1 VIDASR
7 CAAHFDRE
15 HAQLLSCE
23 HLGQNGFCKP
33 WVILTKASD
42 TLRSVARYYVSD
54 LTHFVDDQGRAVS
67 GPLGKLGRYLGL
79 IVESASLMKEG
90 HTDYIPLLCGNP
102 VRRKRCTGQLTAGH
116 AARDSVEWACPL
128 CGEAGHLTNWS
139 GSEFDLGPARE
150 ALAYDGQTEV
160 LVPLDEL
167 DAMRRSG
174 RGSRSLRQLMAEA
187 IRVSDRHCFFLAQ
200 TRELTRL
207 KEYAAIASDVG
218 RGEDRRLLDRFG
230 ARMDALVTTFASFT
244 GADLRS
250 DSERLLN

>member
-1 VIDASR
+1 MI
-7 CAAHFDRE
+7 HF
-15 HAQLLSCE
+15 S
-23 HLGQNGFCKP
+23 
-33 WVILTKASD
+33 ASD
-42 TLRSVARYYVSD
+42 TLSRVARYYVSD

-90 HTDYIPLLCGNP
+90 HTDYIPLRCGNP
-102 VRRKRCTGQLTAGH
+102 VRRKRCMGQLTAGH

-150 ALAYDGQTEV
+150 PLAYEGQHEV

-200 TRELTRL
+200 GRELTRL
-207 KEYAAIASDVG
+207 REFACMAADVA
-218 RGEDRRLLDRFG
+218 RGEDRRLLDRFA
-230 ARMDALVTTFASFT
+230 ARMDAMTTTFASFT
-244 GADLRS
+244 GVDARER
-250 DSERLLN
+250 ERLLN